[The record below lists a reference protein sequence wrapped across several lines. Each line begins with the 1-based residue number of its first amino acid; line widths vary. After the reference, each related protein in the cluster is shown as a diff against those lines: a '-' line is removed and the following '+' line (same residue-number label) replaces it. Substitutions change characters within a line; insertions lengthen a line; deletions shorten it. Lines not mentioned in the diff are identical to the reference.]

1 MIASGIV
8 RITFLP
14 HLSIRPRSPCHSNTV
29 PACRQATGVSHWR
42 LMRLVGRL
50 LSNAEIA
57 GSSHHI
63 HDLKADR
70 FAHIKTER
78 QAAPPEGFAA
88 RAEAGGWSGYRP
100 L

>member
-1 MIASGIV
+1 
-8 RITFLP
+8 
-14 HLSIRPRSPCHSNTV
+14 
-29 PACRQATGVSHWR
+29 
-42 LMRLVGRL
+42 MRLVGRL

-100 L
+100 LPPFKGAGCRTWKVASVDSHVAILVGDLVLA